1 MRTTQRASRL
11 TLCTLL
17 GAGSGTPLPQAP
29 LPRLFRFGILRT
41 GQRKEK
47 FELGARAG
55 GPDFGVLYFPRFW
68 FAALL
73 PESMPHTLVKKLV
86 MPFFFWME
94 VAIPGFT
101 IVLILSIVDSIL
113 VSQQWCSWSW
123 RFKIVLWSLSSRNEP
138 GYFVYLVFL
147 DVQVCVGSL
156 WLTEEKYK
164 LVLSLLVIVGRQLD
178 LLHGVCLNSFF

>member
-1 MRTTQRASRL
+1 
-11 TLCTLL
+11 
-17 GAGSGTPLPQAP
+17 
-29 LPRLFRFGILRT
+29 
-41 GQRKEK
+41 
-47 FELGARAG
+47 
-55 GPDFGVLYFPRFW
+55 
-68 FAALL
+68 
-73 PESMPHTLVKKLV
+73 
-86 MPFFFWME
+86 ME